1 MPFYRRAFLYL
12 IRKRAKSL
20 LLLLI
25 FLLVN
30 SMILST
36 NMILHAAER
45 TEAAMQEKTKAKV
58 VCEITD
64 TANEITDKEAEKIEN
79 LANVTSVNR
88 MGQQSAYLT
97 DLTPVTASDSAE
109 PDNQKVCLQS
119 FDDMKTDSPFE
130 DQSYR
135 LTDGQ
140 LVGNDNRYSAV
151 VNAGFAEANGLQIG
165 DKISLEAEEGKT
177 VTVEIIGEYL
187 AGNENRQEK
196 STLAVYRVENQVY
209 IDNTAYLELFGDR
222 GFYKVSA
229 YTGQPDLLDLLAGKI
244 QDILQDKADV
254 TTSDALYQQMKA
266 PLIQITR
273 VVELMRMLTFITG
286 TVVVSL
292 LLCMW
297 MRTRQ
302 KEMAVF
308 LSMGEQKF
316 TIFLQALLEAA
327 VLFLIAMAG
336 ACGFGLLVAEGLQSI
351 LFTSVTEDISLQ
363 VSLQFADIV
372 LLLGIG
378 SIVVAAAV
386 MISLVPVIR
395 ANPKDILSRMEG

>member
-1 MPFYRRAFLYL
+1 MPFYQRSFLYL
-12 IRKRAKSL
+12 IRKRTKSI

-36 NMILHAAER
+36 NMILHATER

-58 VCEITD
+58 ISEITD
-64 TANEITDKEAEKIEN
+64 TANEITDKKAEKIEN

-119 FDDMKTDSPFE
+119 FDDMKADSPFE

-140 LVGNDNRYSAV
+140 LIGTDNRYSAV
-151 VNAGFAEANGLQIG
+151 VNAGFAEANGVQIG

-196 STLAVYRVENQVY
+196 STLAVYRVENQIY
-209 IDNTAYLELFGDR
+209 IDNTAYLELFGD

-229 YTGQPDLLDLLAGKI
+229 YTGQPDLLGSLAGEI
-244 QDILQDKADV
+244 QKILQDKAEV

-266 PLIQITR
+266 PLTQITR

-286 TVVVSL
+286 TVIVSL

-297 MRTRQ
+297 MRSRQ

-327 VLFLIAMAG
+327 VLFLIAMGG
-336 ACGFGLLVAEGLQSI
+336 ACGFGWLAAEGLQSM
-351 LFTSVTEDISLQ
+351 LFTSMTQDISLQ

-378 SIVVAAAV
+378 SAVVVIAV
-386 MISLVPVIR
+386 LVSLVPVIR

>member
-1 MPFYRRAFLYL
+1 MPFYKRSFLYL
-12 IRKRAKSL
+12 IRKRTKSI

-36 NMILHAAER
+36 NMILRATER
-45 TEAAMQEKTKAKV
+45 TEADMQEKTKAKV

-88 MGQQSAYLT
+88 LGQQSAYLT
-97 DLTPVTASDSAE
+97 DLSPVTASDSTE
-109 PDNQKVCLQS
+109 QDNLKVSLQS
-119 FDDMKTDSPFE
+119 FDDMETDSPFE

-135 LTDGQ
+135 FTDGELITPETQ
-140 LVGNDNRYSAV
+140 YGAV
-151 VNAGFAEANGLQIG
+151 INAGFADANGLQIG
-165 DKISLEAEEGKT
+165 DQISFETENGKT
-177 VTVEIIGEYL
+177 VTVKVIGEYL
-187 AGNENRQEK
+187 AGNESRQDK
-196 STLAVYRVENQVY
+196 STLAVYRVENQIY
-209 IDNTAYLELFGDR
+209 IDNTAYLELFGD

-229 YTGQPDLLDLLAGKI
+229 YTGQPDLLGSLAGEV
-244 QDILQDKADV
+244 QDILQDKAEV

-266 PLIQITR
+266 PLTQITR

-286 TVVVSL
+286 TVIVSL

-297 MRTRQ
+297 MRSRQ

-327 VLFLIAMAG
+327 VLFLIAMGG
-336 ACGFGLLVAEGLQSI
+336 ACGFGWLAAEGLQSM
-351 LFTSVTEDISLQ
+351 LFTSMTQDISLQ

-378 SIVVAAAV
+378 SVVVVIAV
-386 MISLVPVIR
+386 LISLVPVIR

>member
-1 MPFYRRAFLYL
+1 MPFYQRSFLYL
-12 IRKRAKSL
+12 IRKRTKSI

-36 NMILHAAER
+36 NMILHATER

-58 VCEITD
+58 ISEITD

-119 FDDMKTDSPFE
+119 FDDMKADSPFE

-140 LVGNDNRYSAV
+140 LIGTDNRYSAV
-151 VNAGFAEANGLQIG
+151 VNAGFAEANGVQIG

-196 STLAVYRVENQVY
+196 STLAVYRVENQIY
-209 IDNTAYLELFGDR
+209 IDNTAYLELFGD

-229 YTGQPDLLDLLAGKI
+229 YTGQPDLLGSLAGEI
-244 QDILQDKADV
+244 QKILQEKVEV

-266 PLIQITR
+266 PLTQITR

-286 TVVVSL
+286 TVIVSL

-297 MRTRQ
+297 MRSRQ

-327 VLFLIAMAG
+327 VLFLIAMGG
-336 ACGFGLLVAEGLQSI
+336 ACGFGWLAAEGLQSM
-351 LFTSVTEDISLQ
+351 LFTSMTQDISLQ

-378 SIVVAAAV
+378 SVVVVIAV
-386 MISLVPVIR
+386 LISLVPVIR

>member
-1 MPFYRRAFLYL
+1 MPFYKRSFLYL
-12 IRKRAKSL
+12 IRKRTKSI

-36 NMILHAAER
+36 NMILRATER
-45 TEAAMQEKTKAKV
+45 TEADMQEKTKAKV

-88 MGQQSAYLT
+88 LGQQSAYLT
-97 DLTPVTASDSAE
+97 DLSPVTASDSNE
-109 PDNQKVCLQS
+109 QDNLKVSLQS
-119 FDDMKTDSPFE
+119 FDDMGTDSPFE

-140 LVGNDNRYSAV
+140 LIGTDNRYSAV

-196 STLAVYRVENQVY
+196 STLAVYRVENQIY
-209 IDNTAYLELFGDR
+209 IDNTAYLELFGD

-229 YTGQPDLLDLLAGKI
+229 YTGQPDLLGSLAGEI
-244 QDILQDKADV
+244 QEILQDKAEV

-266 PLIQITR
+266 PLTQITR

-308 LSMGEQKF
+308 LSMGERKF
-316 TIFLQALLEAA
+316 IIFLQALLEAA
-327 VLFLIAMAG
+327 VLFLIAMGG
-336 ACGFGLLVAEGLQSI
+336 ACALGLLAAKALQSI
-351 LFTSVTEDISLQ
+351 LLTSVTTDISLD

-378 SIVVAAAV
+378 SVVVVIAV
-386 MISLVPVIR
+386 LISLVPVIR

>member
-1 MPFYRRAFLYL
+1 MPFYQRSFLYL
-12 IRKRAKSL
+12 IRKRTKSL

-36 NMILHAAER
+36 NMILHATER

-58 VCEITD
+58 ISEITD

-79 LANVTSVNR
+79 LANVISVNR

-109 PDNQKVCLQS
+109 PDNLKVSLQS
-119 FDDMKTDSPFE
+119 FDDMKADSPFE

-140 LVGNDNRYSAV
+140 LIGTDNRYSAV

-196 STLAVYRVENQVY
+196 STLAVYRVENQIY
-209 IDNTAYLELFGDR
+209 IDNTAYLELFGD

-229 YTGQPDLLDLLAGKI
+229 YTGQPDLLGSLAGEI
-244 QDILQDKADV
+244 QKILQEKAEV

-266 PLIQITR
+266 PLTQITR

-286 TVVVSL
+286 TVIVSL

-297 MRTRQ
+297 MRSRQ

-327 VLFLIAMAG
+327 FLFLIAIAG
-336 ACGFGLLVAEGLQSI
+336 ACALGLLAAKALQSI
-351 LFTSVTEDISLQ
+351 LLTSVTTDISLD

-378 SIVVAAAV
+378 SAVVVIAV
-386 MISLVPVIR
+386 LISLMPVIR

>member
-1 MPFYRRAFLYL
+1 MPFYQRSFLYL
-12 IRKRAKSL
+12 IRKRTKSL

-58 VCEITD
+58 ISEITD

-79 LANVTSVNR
+79 LANVISVNR

-97 DLTPVTASDSAE
+97 DLTPVTASDSTE
-109 PDNQKVCLQS
+109 QDNLKVSLQS
-119 FDDMKTDSPFE
+119 FDDMKADSPFE
-130 DQSYR
+130 DQSCR

-140 LVGNDNRYSAV
+140 LIGTDNRYSAV

-196 STLAVYRVENQVY
+196 STLAVYRVENQIY
-209 IDNTAYLELFGDR
+209 IDNTAYLELFGD

-229 YTGQPDLLDLLAGKI
+229 YTGQPDLLGSLAGEI
-244 QDILQDKADV
+244 QKILQEKAEV

-266 PLIQITR
+266 PLTQITR

-286 TVVVSL
+286 TVIVSL

-297 MRTRQ
+297 MRSRQ

-327 VLFLIAMAG
+327 FLFLIAIAG
-336 ACGFGLLVAEGLQSI
+336 ACALGLLAAKAFCTLLYCSKEATICFPASSKSEPS
-351 LFTSVTEDISLQ
+351 FTLTTIWS
-363 VSLQFADIV
+363 
-372 LLLGIG
+372 
-378 SIVVAAAV
+378 
-386 MISLVPVIR
+386 
-395 ANPKDILSRMEG
+395 KLSRPSER

>member
-1 MPFYRRAFLYL
+1 MPFYQRSFLYL
-12 IRKRAKSL
+12 IRKRTKSL

-36 NMILHAAER
+36 NMILHATER
-45 TEAAMQEKTKAKV
+45 TKAAMQEKTKAKV
-58 VCEITD
+58 ISEITD

-79 LANVTSVNR
+79 LANVISVNR

-119 FDDMKTDSPFE
+119 FDDMKADSPFE

-140 LVGNDNRYSAV
+140 LIGTDNRYSAV
-151 VNAGFAEANGLQIG
+151 VNAGFAEANGVQIG

-196 STLAVYRVENQVY
+196 STLAVYRVENQIY
-209 IDNTAYLELFGDR
+209 IDNTAYLELFGD

-229 YTGQPDLLDLLAGKI
+229 YTGQPDLLGSLAGEI
-244 QDILQDKADV
+244 QKILQEKVEV

-266 PLIQITR
+266 PLTQITR

-286 TVVVSL
+286 TVIVSL

-297 MRTRQ
+297 MRSRQ

-327 VLFLIAMAG
+327 VLFLIAMGG
-336 ACGFGLLVAEGLQSI
+336 ACGFGWLAAEGLQSM
-351 LFTSVTEDISLQ
+351 LFTSMTQDISLQ

-378 SIVVAAAV
+378 SVVVVIAV
-386 MISLVPVIR
+386 LISLVPVIR

>member
-1 MPFYRRAFLYL
+1 MPFYQRSFLYL
-12 IRKRAKSL
+12 IRKRTKSL

-36 NMILHAAER
+36 NMILHATER

-58 VCEITD
+58 ISEITD

-79 LANVTSVNR
+79 LANVISVNR

-119 FDDMKTDSPFE
+119 FDDMKADSPFE

-140 LVGNDNRYSAV
+140 LIGTDNRYSAV
-151 VNAGFAEANGLQIG
+151 VNAGFAEANGVQIG
-165 DKISLEAEEGKT
+165 DKISLETEEGKT

-196 STLAVYRVENQVY
+196 STLAVYRVENQIY
-209 IDNTAYLELFGDR
+209 IDNTAYLELFSD
-222 GFYKVSA
+222 GFYKVSV
-229 YTGQPDLLDLLAGKI
+229 YTGQPDLLGSLAGEI
-244 QDILQDKADV
+244 QKILQEKVEV

-266 PLIQITR
+266 PLTQITR

-286 TVVVSL
+286 TVIVSL

-297 MRTRQ
+297 MRSRQ

-327 VLFLIAMAG
+327 VLFLIAMGG
-336 ACGFGLLVAEGLQSI
+336 ACGFGWLAAEGLQSM
-351 LFTSVTEDISLQ
+351 LFTSMTQDISLQ

-372 LLLGIG
+372 LLLEIG
-378 SIVVAAAV
+378 SAVVVIAV
-386 MISLVPVIR
+386 LISLVPVIR

>member
-1 MPFYRRAFLYL
+1 MPFYQRSFLYL
-12 IRKRAKSL
+12 IRKRTKSL

-36 NMILHAAER
+36 NMILHATER
-45 TEAAMQEKTKAKV
+45 TKAAMQEKTKAKV
-58 VCEITD
+58 ISEITD

-79 LANVTSVNR
+79 LANVISVNR

-119 FDDMKTDSPFE
+119 FDDMKADSPFE

-140 LVGNDNRYSAV
+140 LIGTDNRYSAV
-151 VNAGFAEANGLQIG
+151 VNAGFAEANGVQIG
-165 DKISLEAEEGKT
+165 DKISLETEEGKT

-196 STLAVYRVENQVY
+196 STLAVYRVENQIY
-209 IDNTAYLELFGDR
+209 IDNTAYLELFGD

-229 YTGQPDLLDLLAGKI
+229 YTGQPDLLGSLAGEI
-244 QDILQDKADV
+244 QKILQEKAEV

-266 PLIQITR
+266 PLTQITR

-286 TVVVSL
+286 TVIVSL

-297 MRTRQ
+297 MRSRQ

-327 VLFLIAMAG
+327 VLFLIAMGG
-336 ACGFGLLVAEGLQSI
+336 ACGFGWLAAEGLQSM
-351 LFTSVTEDISLQ
+351 LFTSMTQDISLQ

-372 LLLGIG
+372 LLLEIG
-378 SIVVAAAV
+378 GAVVVIAGL
-386 MISLVPVIR
+386 ISLVPLIR
-395 ANPKDILSRMEG
+395 ANPKDILPPKEA

>member
-1 MPFYRRAFLYL
+1 MPFYQRSFLYL
-12 IRKRAKSL
+12 IRKRTKSI

-36 NMILHAAER
+36 NMILHATER
-45 TEAAMQEKTKAKV
+45 TETAMQEKTKAKV
-58 VCEITD
+58 VCDAAD
-64 TANEITDKEAEKIEN
+64 TANMITDKEAEKIEN

-88 MGQQSAYLT
+88 LGQQSAYLT
-97 DLTPVTASDSAE
+97 DLTPVTASDSTE
-109 PDNQKVCLQS
+109 QDNLKVSLQS
-119 FDDMKTDSPFE
+119 FDDMETDSPFE

-135 LTDGQ
+135 FTDGELITPETQ
-140 LVGNDNRYSAV
+140 YGAV
-151 VNAGFAEANGLQIG
+151 INAQFADANGLQIG
-165 DKISLEAEEGKT
+165 DQISFETENGKT
-177 VTVEIIGEYL
+177 VTVKVIGEYL
-187 AGNENRQEK
+187 AGNESRQDK
-196 STLAVYRVENQVY
+196 STLAVYRVENQIY
-209 IDNTAYLELFGDR
+209 IDNTAYLELFGD

-229 YTGQPDLLDLLAGKI
+229 YTGQPDLLGSLAGEV
-244 QDILQDKADV
+244 QDILQDKAEV

-266 PLIQITR
+266 PLTQITR

-286 TVVVSL
+286 TVIVSL

-297 MRTRQ
+297 MRSRQ

-336 ACGFGLLVAEGLQSI
+336 ACALGLLAAKALQSI
-351 LFTSVTEDISLQ
+351 LLTSVTTDISLD
-363 VSLQFADIV
+363 VSLQFADIA
-372 LLLGIG
+372 LLLGLG
-378 SIVVAAAV
+378 SAVVVIAV
-386 MISLVPVIR
+386 LVSLVPVIR

>member
-1 MPFYRRAFLYL
+1 MPFYQRSFLYL
-12 IRKRAKSL
+12 IRKRTKSI

-36 NMILHAAER
+36 NMILHATDR
-45 TEAAMQEKTKAKV
+45 TETAMQEKTKAKV
-58 VCEITD
+58 VCDAAD
-64 TANEITDKEAEKIEN
+64 TANMITDKEAEKIEN

-88 MGQQSAYLT
+88 LGQQSAYLT
-97 DLTPVTASDSAE
+97 DLTPVTASDSTE
-109 PDNQKVCLQS
+109 QDNLKVSLQS
-119 FDDMKTDSPFE
+119 FDDMETDSPFE

-135 LTDGQ
+135 FTDGELITPETQ
-140 LVGNDNRYSAV
+140 YGAV
-151 VNAGFAEANGLQIG
+151 INAQFADANGLQIG
-165 DKISLEAEEGKT
+165 DQISFETENGKT
-177 VTVEIIGEYL
+177 VTVKVIGEYL
-187 AGNENRQEK
+187 AGNESRQDK
-196 STLAVYRVENQVY
+196 STLAVYRVENQIY
-209 IDNTAYLELFGDR
+209 IDNTAYLELFGD

-229 YTGQPDLLDLLAGKI
+229 YTGQPDLLGSLAGEV
-244 QDILQDKADV
+244 QDILQDKAEV

-266 PLIQITR
+266 PLTQITR

-286 TVVVSL
+286 TVIVSL

-297 MRTRQ
+297 MRSRQ

-336 ACGFGLLVAEGLQSI
+336 ACALGLLAAKALQSI
-351 LFTSVTEDISLQ
+351 LLTSVTTDISLD
-363 VSLQFADIV
+363 VSLQFADIA
-372 LLLGIG
+372 LLLGLG
-378 SIVVAAAV
+378 SAVVVIAV
-386 MISLVPVIR
+386 LVSLVPVIR

>member
-1 MPFYRRAFLYL
+1 MPFYQRSFLYL
-12 IRKRAKSL
+12 IRKRTKSL

-25 FLLVN
+25 FLFVN

-36 NMILHAAER
+36 NMILHATER

-58 VCEITD
+58 VCEIAD
-64 TANEITDKEAEKIEN
+64 TANMITDKEAEKIKN
-79 LANVTSVNR
+79 LANVISVNR

-97 DLTPVTASDSAE
+97 DLTPVTASDSVE

-119 FDDMKTDSPFE
+119 FDDMKADSPFE

-140 LVGNDNRYSAV
+140 LIGTDNRYSAV

-196 STLAVYRVENQVY
+196 STLAVYRVENQIY
-209 IDNTAYLELFGDR
+209 IDNTAYLELFGD

-229 YTGQPDLLDLLAGKI
+229 YTGQPDLLGSLAGEI
-244 QDILQDKADV
+244 QEILQDKVEV

-266 PLIQITR
+266 PLTQITR

-286 TVVVSL
+286 TVIVSL

-297 MRTRQ
+297 MRSRQ

-316 TIFLQALLEAA
+316 TIFLQALLEAT
-327 VLFLIAMAG
+327 VLFLIAIAG
-336 ACGFGLLVAEGLQSI
+336 ACALGLLAAKALQSI
-351 LFTSVTEDISLQ
+351 LLTSVTTDISLDI
-363 VSLQFADIV
+363 SLQFADIV

-378 SIVVAAAV
+378 SAVVVIAV
-386 MISLVPVIR
+386 LISLVPVIR

>member
-1 MPFYRRAFLYL
+1 MPFYQRSFLYL
-12 IRKRAKSL
+12 IRKRTKSL

-36 NMILHAAER
+36 NMILHATER

-58 VCEITD
+58 ISEITD

-79 LANVTSVNR
+79 LANVISVNR

-119 FDDMKTDSPFE
+119 FDDMKADSPFE

-140 LVGNDNRYSAV
+140 LIGTDNRYSAV
-151 VNAGFAEANGLQIG
+151 VNAGFAEANGVQIG

-196 STLAVYRVENQVY
+196 STLAVYRVENQIY
-209 IDNTAYLELFGDR
+209 IDNTAYLELFGD

-229 YTGQPDLLDLLAGKI
+229 YTGQPDLLGSLAGEI
-244 QDILQDKADV
+244 QKILQDKAEV

-266 PLIQITR
+266 PLTQITR

-286 TVVVSL
+286 TVIVSL

-297 MRTRQ
+297 MRSRQ

-327 VLFLIAMAG
+327 VLFLIAIGG
-336 ACGFGLLVAEGLQSI
+336 ACALGLLAAKALQSI
-351 LFTSVTEDISLQ
+351 LLTSVTTDISLD

-378 SIVVAAAV
+378 SAVVVIAV
-386 MISLVPVIR
+386 LISLVPVIR

>member
-1 MPFYRRAFLYL
+1 MPFYQRSFLYL
-12 IRKRAKSL
+12 IRKCTKSL

-58 VCEITD
+58 IAEITD

-79 LANVTSVNR
+79 LANVISVNR

-119 FDDMKTDSPFE
+119 FDDMKADSPFE

-140 LVGNDNRYSAV
+140 LIGTDNRYSAV
-151 VNAGFAEANGLQIG
+151 VNAGFAEANGVQIG

-196 STLAVYRVENQVY
+196 STLAVYRVENQIY
-209 IDNTAYLELFGDR
+209 IDNTAYLELFGD

-229 YTGQPDLLDLLAGKI
+229 YTGQPDLLGSLAGEI
-244 QDILQDKADV
+244 QKILQDKAEV

-266 PLIQITR
+266 PLTQITR

-308 LSMGEQKF
+308 LSMGERKF
-316 TIFLQALLEAA
+316 IIFLQALLEAA
-327 VLFLIAMAG
+327 VLFLIAMGG
-336 ACGFGLLVAEGLQSI
+336 ACALGLLAAKALQSI
-351 LFTSVTEDISLQ
+351 LLTSVTTDISLD

-378 SIVVAAAV
+378 SVVVVIAV
-386 MISLVPVIR
+386 LISLVPVIR

>member
-1 MPFYRRAFLYL
+1 MPFYQRSFLYL
-12 IRKRAKSL
+12 IRKCTKSL

-36 NMILHAAER
+36 NMILHATER
-45 TEAAMQEKTKAKV
+45 TAAAMQEKTKAKV
-58 VCEITD
+58 ISEITD

-79 LANVTSVNR
+79 LANVISVNR

-119 FDDMKTDSPFE
+119 FDDMKADSPFE

-140 LVGNDNRYSAV
+140 LIGTDNRYCAV

-196 STLAVYRVENQVY
+196 STLAVYRVENQIY
-209 IDNTAYLELFGDR
+209 IDNTAYLELFGD

-229 YTGQPDLLDLLAGKI
+229 YTGQPDLLGSLAGEI
-244 QDILQDKADV
+244 QKILQDKAEV

-266 PLIQITR
+266 PLTQITR

-286 TVVVSL
+286 TVIVSL

-297 MRTRQ
+297 MRSRQ

-327 VLFLIAMAG
+327 VLFLIAMGG
-336 ACGFGLLVAEGLQSI
+336 ACGFGWLAAEGLQSM
-351 LFTSVTEDISLQ
+351 LFTSMTQDISLQ

-378 SIVVAAAV
+378 SVVVVIAV
-386 MISLVPVIR
+386 MVSLVPVIR

>member
-1 MPFYRRAFLYL
+1 MPFYQRSFLYL
-12 IRKRAKSL
+12 IRKRTKSL

-36 NMILHAAER
+36 NMILHATER
-45 TEAAMQEKTKAKV
+45 TKAAMQEKTKAKV
-58 VCEITD
+58 ISEITD

-79 LANVTSVNR
+79 LANVISVNR

-119 FDDMKTDSPFE
+119 FDDMKADSPFE

-140 LVGNDNRYSAV
+140 LIGTDNRYSAV
-151 VNAGFAEANGLQIG
+151 VNAGFAEANGVQIG

-196 STLAVYRVENQVY
+196 STLAVYRVENQIY
-209 IDNTAYLELFGDR
+209 IDNTAYLELFGD

-229 YTGQPDLLDLLAGKI
+229 YTGQPDLLGSLAGEI
-244 QDILQDKADV
+244 QKILQEKAEV

-266 PLIQITR
+266 PLTQITR

-286 TVVVSL
+286 TVIVSL

-297 MRTRQ
+297 MRSRQ

-327 VLFLIAMAG
+327 VLFLIAMGG
-336 ACGFGLLVAEGLQSI
+336 ACGFGWLAAEGLQSM
-351 LFTSVTEDISLQ
+351 LFTSMTQDISLQ

-378 SIVVAAAV
+378 SVVVVIAV
-386 MISLVPVIR
+386 LISLVPVIR

>member
-1 MPFYRRAFLYL
+1 MPFYQRSFLYL
-12 IRKRAKSL
+12 IRKRTKSI

-36 NMILHAAER
+36 NMILHATER

-58 VCEITD
+58 ISEITD

-119 FDDMKTDSPFE
+119 FDDMKADSPFE

-140 LVGNDNRYSAV
+140 LIGTDNRYSAV
-151 VNAGFAEANGLQIG
+151 VNAGFAEANGVQIG

-196 STLAVYRVENQVY
+196 STLAVYRVENQIY
-209 IDNTAYLELFGDR
+209 IDNTAYLELFGD

-229 YTGQPDLLDLLAGKI
+229 YTGQPDLLGSLAGEI
-244 QDILQDKADV
+244 QKILQDKAEV

-266 PLIQITR
+266 PLTQITR

-286 TVVVSL
+286 TVIVSL

-297 MRTRQ
+297 MRSRQ

-327 VLFLIAMAG
+327 VLFLIAMGG
-336 ACGFGLLVAEGLQSI
+336 ACGFGWLAAEGLQSM
-351 LFTSVTEDISLQ
+351 LFTSMTQDISLQ

-378 SIVVAAAV
+378 SVVVVIAV
-386 MISLVPVIR
+386 LISLVPVIR

>member
-1 MPFYRRAFLYL
+1 MPFYKRAFLYL
-12 IRKRAKSL
+12 IRKRTKSI

-25 FLLVN
+25 FLLVD

-45 TEAAMQEKTKAKV
+45 TDAAMQEKMKAKV

-109 PDNQKVCLQS
+109 PDNQKVSLLS
-119 FDDMKTDSPFE
+119 FDDMETDSPFE
-130 DQSYR
+130 DQSNR
-135 LTDGQ
+135 LTGGR
-140 LVGNDNRYSAV
+140 LIGNDTRYSAV
-151 VNAGFAEANGLQIG
+151 VNTGFAEANGLQIG
-165 DKISLEAEEGKT
+165 GKISLETEDGKT

-196 STLAVYRVENQVY
+196 STLAVYRVENQIY

-229 YTGQPDLLDLLAGKI
+229 YTGQPDLLDELAGKL
-244 QDILQDKADV
+244 QNILQDKAEV

-266 PLIQITR
+266 PLTQITR

-286 TVVVSL
+286 TAIVSL

-297 MRTRQ
+297 MRSRQ

-308 LSMGEQKF
+308 LSMGERKF

-327 VLFLIAMAG
+327 VLFLIAMGG
-336 ACGFGLLVAEGLQSI
+336 ACALGSLAAKGLQSI
-351 LFTSVTEDISLQ
+351 LLTSVTADISLD
-363 VSLQFADIV
+363 VSLQFADIA

-378 SIVVAAAV
+378 SAVAVIAV
-386 MISLVPVIR
+386 LVSLAPVIR

>member
-1 MPFYRRAFLYL
+1 MPFYQRSFLYL
-12 IRKRAKSL
+12 IRKRTKSL

-58 VCEITD
+58 ISEITD

-79 LANVTSVNR
+79 LANVISVNR

-97 DLTPVTASDSAE
+97 DLTPVTASDSTE
-109 PDNQKVCLQS
+109 QDNLKVSLQS
-119 FDDMKTDSPFE
+119 FDDMKADSPFE
-130 DQSYR
+130 DQSCR

-140 LVGNDNRYSAV
+140 LIGTDNRYSAV

-196 STLAVYRVENQVY
+196 STLAVYRVENQIY
-209 IDNTAYLELFGDR
+209 IDNTAYLELFGD

-229 YTGQPDLLDLLAGKI
+229 YTGQPDLLGSLAGEI
-244 QDILQDKADV
+244 QKILQEKAEV

-266 PLIQITR
+266 PLTQITR

-286 TVVVSL
+286 TVIVSL

-297 MRTRQ
+297 MRSRQ

-327 VLFLIAMAG
+327 FLFLIAIAG
-336 ACGFGLLVAEGLQSI
+336 ACALGLLAAKALQSI
-351 LFTSVTEDISLQ
+351 LLTSVTTDISLD

-378 SIVVAAAV
+378 SAVVVIAV
-386 MISLVPVIR
+386 LISLVPVIR

>member
-36 NMILHAAER
+36 NMILHATER

-88 MGQQSAYLT
+88 LGQQSAYLT

-109 PDNQKVCLQS
+109 PDNQKVSLLS
-119 FDDMKTDSPFE
+119 FDDMETDSPFE
-130 DQSYR
+130 DQTYR
-135 LTDGQ
+135 LTGGQ
-140 LVGNDNRYSAV
+140 LLGTDTRYSAV

-165 DKISLEAEEGKT
+165 GKISLETEGGKT

-187 AGNENRQEK
+187 SGNENRQEK
-196 STLAVYRVENQVY
+196 STLAVYRVENQIY

-229 YTGQPDLLDLLAGKI
+229 YTGQPDLLDELAGKI

-266 PLIQITR
+266 PLTQITK

-336 ACGFGLLVAEGLQSI
+336 ACGFGLLAAEGLQNM

-378 SIVVAAAV
+378 SAVVAVAV
-386 MISLVPVIR
+386 MVSLVPVIR

>member
-1 MPFYRRAFLYL
+1 MPFYQRSFLYL
-12 IRKRAKSL
+12 IRKRTKSI

-36 NMILHAAER
+36 NMILHATER
-45 TEAAMQEKTKAKV
+45 TEADMQEKTKAKV
-58 VCEITD
+58 ICEITD

-88 MGQQSAYLT
+88 LGQQSAYLT
-97 DLTPVTASDSAE
+97 DLTPVTASDSIE
-109 PDNQKVCLQS
+109 QDNLKVSLQS
-119 FDDMKTDSPFE
+119 FDDMETDSPVE
-130 DQSYR
+130 EQSYR
-135 LTDGQ
+135 FTDGGLITPETQ
-140 LVGNDNRYSAV
+140 YGV
-151 VNAGFAEANGLQIG
+151 VINAQFADANGLQIG
-165 DKISLEAEEGKT
+165 DQISFETENGKT
-177 VTVEIIGEYL
+177 VTVKVIGEYL
-187 AGNENRQEK
+187 AGNESRQDK
-196 STLAVYRVENQVY
+196 STLAVYRVENQIY
-209 IDNTAYLELFGDR
+209 IDNTAYLELFGD

-229 YTGQPDLLDLLAGKI
+229 YTGQPDLLGSLAGEV
-244 QDILQDKADV
+244 QDILQDKAEV

-266 PLIQITR
+266 PLTQITR

-286 TVVVSL
+286 TVIVSL

-297 MRTRQ
+297 MRSRQ

-336 ACGFGLLVAEGLQSI
+336 ACALGLLAAKALQSI
-351 LFTSVTEDISLQ
+351 LLTSVTTDISLD
-363 VSLQFADIV
+363 VSLQFADIA
-372 LLLGIG
+372 LLLGLG
-378 SIVVAAAV
+378 SAVVVIAV
-386 MISLVPVIR
+386 LVSLVPVIR